1 MTNIDINNNQE
12 ADFNFLIDPTN
23 EIGEEAK
30 NKLTPQLK
38 NLKSK
43 YNAII
48 CTAGGWTGGEIKDE
62 NVFESVNKMH
72 KVCTLSA
79 LLTAHLSCHFLDDK
93 GLLVFTGSAAV
104 YDKP

>member
-1 MTNIDINNNQE
+1 LINP
-12 ADFNFLIDPTN
+12 AKD
-23 EIGEEAK
+23 IGEEAK
-30 NKLTPQLK
+30 LNLKPKMK
-38 NLKSK
+38 NLKYRS
-43 YNAII
+43 II

-62 NVFESVNKMH
+62 SIFESVNKMH

-79 LLTAHLSCHFLDDK
+79 LLTAHLACHYLDEK